1 MNYKNIIQI
10 TSFSIMKGESL
21 VRKYFG
27 TDGVR
32 GVANTELTCDLAY
45 KLGRAGGFVLAQ
57 GDHRVKVVVGKDTR
71 ISGDMLEASLIA
83 GLMSVGC
90 DVITVGIIPT
100 PAVAY
105 LTRKYGAD
113 CGVVISASHNPVEY
127 NGIKFFNKN
136 GYKLDDEIELKIEEY
151 IDDIDKIDC
160 LPIGENVGRK
170 LHEHC
175 AQRDYVDYLK
185 SIISTDFKG
194 LKVVLD
200 CANGASYKVAPIVF
214 DELGASVISINSLP
228 DGNNIN
234 YKCGST
240 HPEQL
245 QRAVLEHNA
254 DLGLAYDGD
263 ADRLIAVNE
272 KGQIVDGDHIM
283 ILSALNLKK
292 NNKLAQ
298 DTLVVTVM
306 SNIGLTIAAK
316 ENGINLST
324 TAVGDRYVL
333 EDMVKNGYNLGG
345 EQSGHMIFL
354 DYNTTGDGVL
364 SSLILANIILQEK
377 KPLSEIASIMS
388 QYPQVLVNATIK
400 NENKNKYME
409 YPEIK
414 TEIERIES
422 ILNGNGR
429 VLIRPSGTEPLVRV
443 MLEGKEEG
451 QIKELAT
458 NLANLIQEK
467 LS

>member
-1 MNYKNIIQI
+1 M
-10 TSFSIMKGESL
+10 
-21 VRKYFG
+21 RKYFG

-32 GVANTELTCDLAY
+32 GVANTGLTCDLAY

-57 GDHRVKVVVGKDTR
+57 NEHKDNVKVVVGKDTR
-71 ISGDMLEASLIA
+71 VSGDMLEASLIA

-90 DVITVGIIPT
+90 DVITVGVVPT

-105 LTRKYGAD
+105 LIKKYDAD
-113 CGVVISASHNPVEY
+113 CGVVISASHNPFEY
-127 NGIKFFNKN
+127 NGIKFFNDK
-136 GYKLDDEIELKIEEY
+136 GYKLDDELEFKIEEY
-151 IDDIDKIDC
+151 IDDIDKIEYY
-160 LPIGENVGRK
+160 PTGEK
-170 LHEHC
+170 LGKKIFLHN
-175 AQRDYVDYLK
+175 AQKDYVEYLK
-185 SIISTDFKG
+185 SIIKEDLSG

-200 CANGASYKVAPIVF
+200 CANGAAYKVAPEVF
-214 DELGASVISINSLP
+214 KELGADVIAIHNDP
-228 DGNNIN
+228 DGININ
-234 YKCGST
+234 DKCGST
-240 HPEQL
+240 HPEL
-245 QRAVLEHNA
+245 LCEAVLKSGA

-272 KGQIVDGDHIM
+272 QGQIVDGDHIM
-283 ILSALNLKK
+283 ILSAIYLKK
-292 NNKLAQ
+292 KKKLAK

-316 ENGINLST
+316 EHGIELAT
-324 TAVGDRYVL
+324 TGVGDRYVL
-333 EDMVKNGYNLGG
+333 EEMVKSGYNLGG

-364 SSLILANIILQEK
+364 SSLFL
-377 KPLSEIASIMS
+377 ASIVKEENKKLSDLASVMT

-409 YPEIK
+409 ITEIK
-414 TEIERIES
+414 EEIEKIEN
-422 ILNGNGR
+422 LLHGEGR

-451 QIKELAT
+451 QLKELAT
-458 NLANLIQEK
+458 NLANLITKK

>member
-1 MNYKNIIQI
+1 
-10 TSFSIMKGESL
+10 
-21 VRKYFG
+21 
-27 TDGVR
+27 
-32 GVANTELTCDLAY
+32 
-45 KLGRAGGFVLAQ
+45 
-57 GDHRVKVVVGKDTR
+57 VGKDTR
-71 ISGDMLEASLIA
+71 ISGDMLESALIA

-90 DVITVGIIPT
+90 DVITVGVVPT

-105 LTRKYGAD
+105 LTKKYNAD

-127 NGIKFFNKN
+127 NGIKFFNKD
-136 GYKLDDEIELKIEEY
+136 GYKLDDEVELNIEEY
-151 IDDIDKIDC
+151 IDNIEKIDYHPVGDKIGKKIHIHD
-160 LPIGENVGRK
+160 
-170 LHEHC
+170 
-175 AQRDYVDYLK
+175 ASRDYVDYLK
-185 SIISTDFKG
+185 TIVNVDFKG

-200 CANGASYKVAPIVF
+200 CANGAAYKVAPTVF
-214 DELGASVISINSLP
+214 EELGANVVSINCEP

-234 YKCGST
+234 DKCGST
-240 HPEQL
+240 HPQGL
-245 QRAVLEHNA
+245 KDAVLKHKA

-263 ADRLIAVNE
+263 ADRLIAVDEN
-272 KGQIVDGDHIM
+272 GNIVDGDHIM
-283 ILSALNLKK
+283 ILSAIYLKK
-292 NNKLAQ
+292 KNQLAQ

-316 ENGINLST
+316 EHGIKLAT

-333 EDMVKNGYNLGG
+333 EEMKNSGYNLGG

-364 SSLILANIILQEK
+364 SSLVLAEIVLEEAK
-377 KPLSEIASIMS
+377 KISELAGVMT
-388 QYPQVLVNATIK
+388 QYPQVLVNARIK
-400 NENKNKYME
+400 NENKNRYME

-414 TEIERIES
+414 SEIERIES
-422 ILNGNGR
+422 LLDGCGR

-458 NLANLIQEK
+458 NLAELIKAK

>member
-1 MNYKNIIQI
+1 M
-10 TSFSIMKGESL
+10 
-21 VRKYFG
+21 RKYFG

-45 KLGRAGGFVLAQ
+45 KLGRAGGYVLAQ
-57 GDHRVKVVVGKDTR
+57 GKDKVKVIVGKDTR
-71 ISGDMLEASLIA
+71 VSGDMLEAALIA

-90 DVITVGIIPT
+90 DVVTVGVIPT
-100 PAVAY
+100 PGVAY
-105 LTRKYGAD
+105 LTKKYEAD

-127 NGIKFFNKN
+127 NGIKFFNKD
-136 GYKLDDEIELKIEEY
+136 GYKLDDAVELEIEGYIDNIEQVDYHPVGGNLGRKIFVHNAQREY
-151 IDDIDKIDC
+151 I
-160 LPIGENVGRK
+160 
-170 LHEHC
+170 
-175 AQRDYVDYLK
+175 DYLK
-185 SIISTDFKG
+185 SIVNIDFKG

-200 CANGASYKVAPIVF
+200 CANGAAYKIAPTIF
-214 DELGASVISINSLP
+214 SELGANVVTINSKP

-234 YKCGST
+234 DKCGST
-240 HPEQL
+240 HPEKL
-245 QRAVLEHNA
+245 QDAVVKHKAN
-254 DLGLAYDGD
+254 LGLAYDGD
-263 ADRLIAVNE
+263 ADRLIAVDEN
-272 KGQIVDGDHIM
+272 GNIVDGDHIM
-283 ILSALNLKK
+283 VLSAIHLKNK
-292 NNKLAQ
+292 GKLAQ

-316 ENGINLST
+316 EHGINLAT

-333 EDMVKNGYNLGG
+333 EEMKNSGYNLGG

-364 SSLILANIILQEK
+364 SSLVLAQIVLEEDK
-377 KPLSEIASIMS
+377 KLSELAAVMT
-388 QYPQVLVNATIK
+388 QYPQVLVNARIK
-400 NENKNKYME
+400 HENKNRYME

-414 TEIERIES
+414 AEIERIEK
-422 ILNGNGR
+422 LLDGCGR

-451 QIKELAT
+451 QIRELAT

>member
-1 MNYKNIIQI
+1 M
-10 TSFSIMKGESL
+10 
-21 VRKYFG
+21 RKYFG

-32 GVANTELTCDLAY
+32 GIANTELTCDLTY
-45 KLGRAGGFVLAQ
+45 RLGRAGGYVLAQ
-57 GDHRVKVVVGKDTR
+57 GKEKVKVIVGKDTR
-71 ISGDMLEASLIA
+71 ISGDMLEASLIS

-90 DVITVGIIPT
+90 DVITVGVVPT

-105 LTRKYGAD
+105 LIKKYDAD

-127 NGIKFFNKN
+127 NGIKFFNED
-136 GYKLDDEIELKIEEY
+136 GYKLDDEVELNIENY
-151 IDDIDKIDC
+151 IDNIEKVDYYPVGDK
-160 LPIGENVGRK
+160 VGK
-170 LHEHC
+170 KIHMHD
-175 AQRDYVDYLK
+175 AQRDYIDYLK
-185 SIISTDFKG
+185 SIINVDFKG

-200 CANGASYKVAPIVF
+200 CANGAAYKVAPIVF
-214 DELGASVISINSLP
+214 DELGASVITINSEP
-228 DGNNIN
+228 NGNNIN
-234 YKCGST
+234 DKCGST
-240 HPEQL
+240 HPQKL
-245 QRAVLEHNA
+245 QEAVLKHKA

-272 KGQIVDGDHIM
+272 AGNIVDGDHIM
-283 ILSALNLKK
+283 ILSAIYLKK
-292 NNKLAQ
+292 KSKLAQ

-316 ENGINLST
+316 EHGVKLST
-324 TAVGDRYVL
+324 TGVGDRYVL
-333 EDMVKNGYNLGG
+333 EEMKNSGYNLGG

-364 SSLILANIILQEK
+364 SSLVLAQIVLEEQK
-377 KPLSEIASIMS
+377 KLSELAAVMT
-388 QYPQVLVNATIK
+388 QYPQVLVNARIK
-400 NENKNKYME
+400 NENKNRYME
-409 YPEIK
+409 YPQIK
-414 TEIERIES
+414 SEIERIES
-422 ILNGNGR
+422 LLDGCGR

>member
-1 MNYKNIIQI
+1 M
-10 TSFSIMKGESL
+10 
-21 VRKYFG
+21 RKYFG

-45 KLGRAGGFVLAQ
+45 KLGRAGGFVLAK
-57 GDHRVKVVVGKDTR
+57 GKEKVKVIVGKDTR
-71 ISGDMLEASLIA
+71 VSGDMLEAALIS

-90 DVITVGIIPT
+90 DIITVGVVPT

-105 LTRKYGAD
+105 LTQKYGAD

-127 NGIKFFNKN
+127 NGIKFFNKD
-136 GYKLDDEIELKIEEY
+136 GYKLDDELELNIEQY
-151 IDDIDKIDC
+151 IDDIDKVDYH
-160 LPIGENVGRK
+160 PIGCKVGK
-170 LHEHC
+170 KIHKHD
-175 AQRDYVDYLK
+175 AQRDYIEYLK
-185 SIISTDFKG
+185 SIINVDFKG

-200 CANGASYKVAPIVF
+200 CANGAAYNVAPIVF
-214 DELGASVISINSLP
+214 DELGASVITINSRP

-234 YKCGST
+234 DKCGST
-240 HPEQL
+240 HPQSL
-245 QRAVLEHNA
+245 QKAVLSHKA

-263 ADRLIAVNE
+263 ADRLIAVDEN
-272 KGQIVDGDHIM
+272 GNIVDGDHIM
-283 ILSALNLKK
+283 VLSAIHLKNK
-292 NNKLAQ
+292 NKLEQ

-316 ENGINLST
+316 EHGINLAT

-333 EDMVKNGYNLGG
+333 EEMKKSGYNLGG

-364 SSLILANIILQEK
+364 SSLVLAQIVLEEGQG
-377 KPLSEIASIMS
+377 LSKLASVMT
-388 QYPQVLVNATIK
+388 QYPQVLVNARIK
-400 NENKNKYME
+400 NENKNRYME

-414 TEIERIES
+414 SEIERIEELLDGS
-422 ILNGNGR
+422 GR

-451 QIKELAT
+451 QIRELAT

>member
-1 MNYKNIIQI
+1 M
-10 TSFSIMKGESL
+10 
-21 VRKYFG
+21 RKYFG

-45 KLGRAGGFVLAQ
+45 KLGRAGGYVLAQ
-57 GDHRVKVVVGKDTR
+57 GDNSVKVIVGKDTR
-71 ISGDMLEASLIA
+71 ISGDMLESALIA

-90 DVITVGIIPT
+90 DVITVGVVPT

-105 LTRKYGAD
+105 LTKKYNAD

-127 NGIKFFNKN
+127 NGIKFFNKD
-136 GYKLDDEIELKIEEY
+136 GYKLDDEVELNIEEY
-151 IDDIDKIDC
+151 IDNIEKIDYH
-160 LPIGENVGRK
+160 PVGDK
-170 LHEHC
+170 VGKKIHIHD
-175 AQRDYVDYLK
+175 ASRDYVDYLK
-185 SIISTDFKG
+185 TIVNVDFKG

-200 CANGASYKVAPIVF
+200 CANGAAYKVAPTVF
-214 DELGASVISINSLP
+214 EELGASVVSINCEP

-234 YKCGST
+234 DKCGST
-240 HPEQL
+240 HPQGL
-245 QRAVLEHNA
+245 KDAVIKHKA

-263 ADRLIAVNE
+263 ADRLIAVDEN
-272 KGQIVDGDHIM
+272 GNIVDGDHIM
-283 ILSALNLKK
+283 ILSAIYLKK
-292 NNKLAQ
+292 KNQLAQ

-316 ENGINLST
+316 EHGINLAT
-324 TAVGDRYVL
+324 TGVGDRYVL
-333 EDMVKNGYNLGG
+333 EEMKNSGYNLGG

-364 SSLILANIILQEK
+364 SSLVLAEIVLEEAK
-377 KPLSEIASIMS
+377 KISELAGVMT
-388 QYPQVLVNATIK
+388 QYPQVLVNARIK
-400 NENKNKYME
+400 NENKNRYME

-414 TEIERIES
+414 SEIERIES
-422 ILNGNGR
+422 LLDGCGR

-458 NLANLIQEK
+458 NLAELIKAK

>member
-1 MNYKNIIQI
+1 M
-10 TSFSIMKGESL
+10 
-21 VRKYFG
+21 RKYFG

-32 GVANTELTCDLAY
+32 GIANTELTCDLAY
-45 KLGRAGGFVLAQ
+45 KLGRAGGYVLAQ
-57 GDHRVKVVVGKDTR
+57 GDHRVKVIVGKDTR

-90 DVITVGIIPT
+90 DVITVGVIPT

-105 LTRKYGAD
+105 LTRKYNAD

-127 NGIKFFNKN
+127 NGIKFFNKE
-136 GYKLDDEIELKIEEY
+136 GYKLDDELEFRIEEY
-151 IDDIDKIDC
+151 IDDIEKVKYN
-160 LPIGENVGRK
+160 PIGENVGKRIHK
-170 LHEHC
+170 HD
-175 AQRDYVDYLK
+175 AQRDYIDYLK
-185 SIISTDFKG
+185 SIIKVDFKG

-200 CANGASYKVAPIVF
+200 CANGASFNIAPIVF
-214 DELGASVISINSLP
+214 KELGASVVAINNEP
-228 DGNNIN
+228 NGNNIN
-234 YKCGST
+234 DKCGST

-245 QRAVLEHNA
+245 QKAVLINNA

-283 ILSALNLKK
+283 ILSAIFLKK
-292 NNKLAQ
+292 KQELAQ

-316 ENGINLST
+316 EYGINLAT

-333 EDMVKNGYNLGG
+333 EEMKKSGYNLGG

-364 SSLILANIILQEK
+364 SSLVLANIVLEENK
-377 KPLSEIASIMS
+377 KLSELASVMT
-388 QYPQVLVNATIK
+388 QYPQVLVNARIK
-400 NENKNKYME
+400 NENKNRYME

-414 TEIERIES
+414 TEIERIEKL
-422 ILNGNGR
+422 LNGCGR

-458 NLANLIQEK
+458 NLANLIKEK